1 MLAASFRE
9 SLLSTDSEA
18 SSSQLLRELG
28 EGLFVLGNI
37 VNSLGAVELDVAVRG
52 KVWSNTTVSTV
63 GSAATLLGTLNNDV
77 GDDALVNIE
86 ALGFAVGL
94 EVDEQETDSLDRLF
108 GPSTGVGADH
118 LALGVSLS
126 EMLSEANNSLVVKN
140 LIQVGNSLLDFHA
153 LNSVGG
159 VVSVLVVGALVLD
172 LGLGGLG
179 WLNWL
184 SKIGRASC
192 RERV

>member
-94 EVDEQETDSLDRLF
+94 EVDEQETDSLDRLLW
-108 GPSTGVGADH
+108 PSTSVGALS
-118 LALGVSLS
+118 LALGVSLR
-126 EMLSEANNSLVVKN
+126 EMLSEANDGLVLEDLVH
-140 LIQVGNSLLDFHA
+140 VGNSLLDFHA

-172 LGLGGLG
+172 LGLGE
-179 WLNWL
+179 
-184 SKIGRASC
+184 IGRASC